1 MKKLITAIICASC
14 AMAAAD
20 VIDPAK
26 EPPLAPAEVKFLRE
40 AGQSSVNVLKVA
52 TLGSRKCQNPALSQL
67 SVTLVADH
75 TAALEKAKAIAQK
88 KKLSLPTLIDEATAL
103 VYKNL
108 EQETGHE
115 FDTAF
120 IAYLDK
126 SHLERIKAFEK
137 AQRECQD
144 AGLKGWIDETLL
156 LIRAHYERLKKL
168 K

>member
-1 MKKLITAIICASC
+1 MKTLITAIICASS

-26 EPPLAPAEVKFLRE
+26 EPPLAPAEVKFLRG
-40 AGQSSVNVLKVA
+40 AGQSSVNVIKVA
-52 TLGSRKCQNPALSQL
+52 ALGSRKCQNPALRQL
-67 SVTLVADH
+67 AVTLVVDH
-75 TAALEKAKAIAQK
+75 TAALEKAKAIAEI
-88 KKLSLPTLIDEATAL
+88 KKLSLPTIIDEATAL
-103 VYKNL
+103 AYKNL

-126 SHLERIKAFEK
+126 SHLEWLKSFEK
-137 AQRECQD
+137 AQREGQD

-156 LIRAHYERLKKL
+156 LIKAHYERLKKL